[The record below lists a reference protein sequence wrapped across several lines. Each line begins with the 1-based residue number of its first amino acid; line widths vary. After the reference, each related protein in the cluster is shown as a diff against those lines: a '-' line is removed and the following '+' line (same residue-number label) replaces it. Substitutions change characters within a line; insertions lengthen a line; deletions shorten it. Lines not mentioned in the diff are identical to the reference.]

1 MFEQKEYEDKLR
13 EITSIGTGHLA
24 TKLSNLIHWK
34 VEISMPAVWAEKS
47 KSFED
52 IIPFKTRMRL
62 RLRKGYEIRNAFDVG
77 EENLY
82 NGEIVQI
89 MEKRASINLVRLI
102 FNREIEQLDDID
114 KKGLLR
120 AMNELA
126 TSMVGAVGTL
136 IGETV
141 KTRPAVMKEI
151 DLYGAIKDSLEE
163 QRKRIGWT
171 YFSTVNI
178 MVRGKEGFSFLLILL
193 PYFDMAKVLSQ

>member
-24 TKLSNLIHWK
+24 TKLSNMIHWK
-34 VEISMPAVWAEKS
+34 VEISRPAVWAEKS
-47 KSFED
+47 KSVED
-52 IIPFKTRMRL
+52 ILPFKTRMKL
-62 RLRKGYEIRNAFDVG
+62 RLRGGYEIRNTFDVG
-77 EENLY
+77 EENVY
-82 NGEIVQI
+82 SGEVVQVI
-89 MEKRASINLVRLI
+89 EKVASKNLVRLI
-102 FNREIEQLDDID
+102 FNRDIEQLDDID
-114 KKGLLR
+114 KRGLLR

-126 TSMVGAVGTL
+126 ATMVGAVGTL

-141 KTRPAVMKEI
+141 KTRPGTMKESN
-151 DLYGAIKDSLEE
+151 LYRAIKDSLEG